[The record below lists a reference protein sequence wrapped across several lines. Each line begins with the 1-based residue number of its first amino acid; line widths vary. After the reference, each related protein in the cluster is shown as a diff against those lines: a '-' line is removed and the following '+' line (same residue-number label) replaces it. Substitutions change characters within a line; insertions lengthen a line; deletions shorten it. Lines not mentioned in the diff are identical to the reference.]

1 MGTIM
6 DINGR
11 DLVDTEETKKR
22 WKEYTEEQHR
32 KDPNEPMA
40 TTVWSVGS
48 FYWSQPL
55 WGAKSSGP

>member
-32 KDPNEPMA
+32 KDPNEPM
-40 TTVWSVGS
+40 TTMVWSATQ
-48 FYWSQPL
+48 SQPF